1 MAPDMVDTVPDMVL
15 NNVLL
20 PAPLGPTMDTK
31 SPSRTA
37 TDTPFRTGNAEY
49 PATRLSIS
57 SSIFLAPFFAQVG
70 FDDTGVLRN
79 GLRISNGQHF
89 AVVQHDKLVNQ
100 PDHRLHGVLDD
111 DDGHALRGQFAYGAH
126 HIIDFA
132 LPQAGESFVQQ
143 QQFGLPGHGAGQFHQ
158 AQLARR

>member
-57 SSIFLAPFFAQVG
+57 SSIFLAPFFAQIG
-70 FDDTGVLRN
+70 FDDTGVLCN
-79 GLRISNGQHF
+79 GLWSSNRQHV
-89 AVVQHDKLVNQ
+89 AMLQHDKRVSQ
-100 PDHRLHGVLDD
+100 PGRRLHGVLDG
-111 DDGHALRGQFAYGAH
+111 DDGHACRAQFADGAH
-126 HIIDFA
+126 H
-132 LPQAGESFVQQ
+132 LV
-143 QQFGLPGHGAGQFHQ
+143 
-158 AQLARR
+158 RRA